1 MYQNN
6 INNNCLNNENQIE
19 NSILV
24 RLSIYLVCIY
34 TILSFGFL
42 IYNELN
48 EIEFLINSF
57 IYLIFITIGYIWSY
71 IFRNSKQYF
80 LKFLLALLMIIFML
94 NFFKDLSSNLYDP
107 RIPLANLLITLLVIH
122 SYDLPKKR
130 DLLYSLLS
138 SIIVFITLSVI
149 ITNPIFIIFIL
160 GIIILVF
167 SSINSL
173 NINIK
178 DLPKFLFNFNINVI
192 MGFIF
197 FLIALLFYLIL
208 PKPQAGY
215 YFKTV
220 LAPKSLKEEE
230 PKNLFQKQKES
241 KQLNNQ
247 ILNKEYTYKAFK
259 GEVDLNNRGLL
270 PHILLMKVKS
280 PILTY
285 IKGVHYSYYDGKKW
299 KYSENKDSFISSYET
314 SFFELET
321 FNDIYLV
328 NNYDEITVYFVIQ
341 EDMPDIL
348 YHIPIIYQA
357 YIPTENLITKDYNF
371 FSDYPLVKGMTYTI
385 ISKVPRIDYND
396 LNNYTIQDYQNF
408 LDYIYK
414 KNKKELYKNLQI
426 PDNLPTEIKE
436 LSINLTKNEN
446 YFIQK
451 VNKIKEYLEQ
461 NYKYN
466 LFIKELQAEDAVY
479 DFLFIKKEGYC
490 EQFASAMA
498 VMLRTI
504 GIPTRLVIGYAPD
517 SKDYLTGFINVY
529 ADDAHAWVEVLTPY
543 GWMPF
548 DPSPVNI
555 DQKTLNY
562 LQNLKSFSIFKN
574 FGFNEQDLKNISIIF
589 KIFINI
595 FIISFIIYLIKISFT
610 LLNFINLKNFVINFT
625 NKHNLEDIEKLS
637 KKELIKVFNSFFKYL
652 RTSIPYEN
660 NLTLRE
666 YYIKLKSSKINLEK
680 QENINKIITLFEKII
695 INYEKIIYKNN

>member
-6 INNNCLNNENQIE
+6 INNSYLNTENQIE
-19 NSILV
+19 NSILT
-24 RLSIYLVCIY
+24 RLSIYIVCIY

-57 IYLIFITIGYIWSY
+57 IYVIFITIGYVWSY

-94 NFFKDLSSNLYDP
+94 NFFKDLSQNLYDP

-122 SYDLPKKR
+122 SYDLPRKR

-160 GIIILVF
+160 GIIILVLT
-167 SSINSL
+167 SINSL

-178 DLPKFLFNFNINVI
+178 DIPKFLFNFNINAIV
-192 MGFIF
+192 GFAF
-197 FLIALLFYLIL
+197 FLIALLFYVIL

-220 LAPKSLKEEE
+220 LAPKNLKETN
-230 PKNLFQKQKES
+230 NLFEKQRES
-241 KQLNNQ
+241 KQLNTQ

-270 PHILLMKVKS
+270 PHVLLMKVKS

-285 IKGVHYSYYDGKKW
+285 IKGIHYSYYDGKKW
-299 KYSENKDSFISSYET
+299 KYSENKELSITSYET

-328 NNYDEITVYFVIQ
+328 DNYDEITVYFVIQ

-357 YIPTENLITKDYNF
+357 YIPTDSLITKDYNF

-385 ISKVPRIDYND
+385 ISKIPRINYNY
-396 LNNYTIQDYQNF
+396 LNSYTIQDYQEF
-408 LDYIYK
+408 LNNIYK
-414 KNKKELYKNLQI
+414 RNKKELYKNLQI
-426 PDNLPTEIKE
+426 PDNLPKEIKE
-436 LSINLTKNEN
+436 LSISLTKNEA

-466 LFIKELQAEDAVY
+466 LFIKNLEAEDAVY
-479 DFLFIKKEGYC
+479 DFLYIKKEGYC

-498 VMLRTI
+498 IMLRTI
-504 GIPTRLVIGYAPD
+504 GIPSRLVIGYAPD

-543 GWMPF
+543 GWIPF
-548 DPSPVNI
+548 DPSPINI
-555 DQKTLNY
+555 DQQTLNY
-562 LQNLKSFSIFKN
+562 LKNTKSLNFFKN

-595 FIISFIIYLIKISFT
+595 FIISFIIYLLKITLTLISF
-610 LLNFINLKNFVINFT
+610 IRLKKFVINFT
-625 NKHNLEDIEKLS
+625 NKHNLEEIENLT
-637 KKELIKVFNSFFKYL
+637 KKELIKAFDSFFKYL
-652 RTSIPYEN
+652 KISVPYEN

-666 YYIKLKSSKINLEK
+666 YYIKLKSSKINIEK
-680 QENINKIITLFEKII
+680 QENINKIISLFERLIL
-695 INYEKIIYKNN
+695 NYEKIIYKSNPK